1 VGCALRQKKT
11 YVSFLTKLFPRL
23 AFLSYGSGG
32 GAAVWVITAKF
43 SVGGYRLPEV
53 DLPPALA
60 IGVIALTAYALLL
73 HTPVGG

>member
-1 VGCALRQKKT
+1 
-11 YVSFLTKLFPRL
+11 VSFLTKLLPL
-23 AFLSYGSGG
+23 LVFLSYGSGG

-43 SVGGYRLPEV
+43 SVGGYQLPEV
-53 DLPPALA
+53 DLTPALA